1 MIALTELQWVLIAA
15 LGGTYLFACFRVS
28 RWAGATGRRPVLWF
42 LIALFCTA
50 LPAAVIRHIDAIRAS
65 GRRTRPKGQRTD
77 ATSRESSPAPALCPH
92 CGLRAEVGGP
102 SADEPDVPPV
112 CPNCG
117 MLLEEG
123 RLA

>member
-1 MIALTELQWVLIAA
+1 MIALTKLQWVLIAA
-15 LGGTYLFACFRVS
+15 LVGMYLFACFRVS

-50 LPAAVIRHIDAIRAS
+50 LPAAVIRCIDAIRAS
-65 GRRTRPKGQRTD
+65 GRRTTPKAGRTD
-77 ATSRESSPAPALCPH
+77 AKSRESSSAPVPCPH
-92 CGLRAEVGGP
+92 CGVRSEVGA
-102 SADEPDVPPV
+102 SADESNGSPV

-117 MLLEEG
+117 MLLKEG